1 MICEVIDI
9 DEKKLLKKAAAGS
22 AEAFEQ
28 LVLTYQ
34 TPIYNLCL
42 RMTGNPEDA
51 ADMTQESFLKAWRSL
66 EGFHF
71 ESAFSTWLY
80 RLASNTCLDFLR
92 SVKRRKQFS
101 LTMED
106 ADGET
111 QLLDLPDPAPTP
123 EASLLSA
130 EESALLAAAMRQL
143 DPEQQRILT
152 LRVVNDLSYTEIAA
166 VLDIKEG
173 TVKSRLARA
182 RENLRKKL
190 LQSGNKTESKSSNTH
205 IRKGGRGHEL

>member
-1 MICEVIDI
+1 MIDI
-9 DEKKLLKKAAAGS
+9 EEKKIVKKAATGS

-28 LVLTYQ
+28 LMLQYQ

-42 RMTGNPEDA
+42 RITGNPEDA

-66 EGFHF
+66 DSFHF
-71 ESAFSTWLY
+71 EAAFSTWLY

-92 SVKRRKQFS
+92 STKRRRELS
-101 LTMED
+101 LTVED
-106 ADGET
+106 ESGES

-123 EASLLSA
+123 E
-130 EESALLAAAMRQL
+130 SALLTSEENAHLNAAMGQL
-143 DPEQQRILT
+143 DPEQRRILT

-166 VLDIKEG
+166 VLNIKEG

-190 LQSGNKTESKSSNTH
+190 LQTGNKTESNPSKQQK
-205 IRKGGRGHEL
+205 RKGGRSREL

>member
-101 LTMED
+101 LTIED

-205 IRKGGRGHEL
+205 IR

>member
-130 EESALLAAAMRQL
+130 EESVLLAAAMRQL

-190 LQSGNKTESKSSNTH
+190 LQSGNKAESKSSNTH
-205 IRKGGRGHEL
+205 IRKGGRGHEV

>member
-34 TPIYNLCL
+34 TPIFNLCL

-80 RLASNTCLDFLR
+80 RLTSNTCLDFLR

-205 IRKGGRGHEL
+205 IRKGGRGHEV

>member
-28 LVLTYQ
+28 LLLTYQ

-190 LQSGNKTESKSSNTH
+190 LQSGNKAESKSSNTH
-205 IRKGGRGHEL
+205 IRKGGRGHEV